1 MVGLQMCG
9 ESTKVD
15 ENSVNLWLPNFII
28 VKNSYAPRDVFNMD
42 KTGIFYTLMSN
53 RTLHFKGERCH
64 GSAKSKQRVTVVL
77 CCNSDGSEKYKAWV
91 IGKSHNPRCFKNVD
105 KSHLPCDY
113 THHVSS
119 WIDAQAFREWLLKLD
134 QKMIAQHRHILLTL
148 DNCAAHKTENLNL
161 SNITV
166 YFFPSNTTSR
176 LQPLNQGITAN
187 LKSFYKAKLVKFA
200 IENNGNV
207 KWDLL
212 QAIKA
217 LGSSWNAVNQ
227 QTIKRCFNKAWPN
240 IVLTD
245 DENLDLLP
253 PAFHSFEDF
262 VNADNDLAIC
272 PEPVLSTFEDSD
284 NDIPV
289 PATTSLSSVDSDE
302 GNDHLQPTREEI
314 NAALRVLARFSA
326 TMNVSEQF
334 KNCLETIA
342 TECAIKMA
350 SKLKQK
356 NITDFF
362 KVNNQ

>member
-1 MVGLQMCG
+1 
-9 ESTKVD
+9 
-15 ENSVNLWLPNFII
+15 
-28 VKNSYAPRDVFNMD
+28 MD
-42 KTGIFYTLMSN
+42 KSGIFYKLMPN
-53 RTLHFKGERCH
+53 RTLGFKGVRFH
-64 GSAKSKQRVTVVL
+64 GDAKSEQLVTVVL

-91 IGKSHNPRCFKNVD
+91 IGKSRNPRCFKNVD

-176 LQPLNQGITAN
+176 LQPLNQGIIAN
-187 LKSFYKAKLVKFA
+187 FKSFYKAKLVKFA
-200 IENNGNV
+200 IFAIENNGNV
-207 KWDLL
+207 KWGLL

-217 LGSSWNAVNQ
+217 IGSSWNAVNQ
-227 QTIKRCFNKAWPN
+227 QTIKRCFNKTWPN
-240 IVLTD
+240 TD
-245 DENLDLLP
+245 LIDEENFDMLP
-253 PAFHSFEDF
+253 PAPREWTVLQEIQPLEISFEDF

-272 PEPVLSTFEDSD
+272 LEPVLSTFEDSD

-289 PATTSLSSVDSDE
+289 PTTTYLSSVDSDE
-302 GNDHLQPTREEI
+302 GNDHLQPTREEV
-314 NAALRVLARFSA
+314 NAALRILARFSA

-334 KNCLETIA
+334 ENCLETSS

-350 SKLKQK
+350 SELKQK